1 MLFHMEKSGAS
12 ISGWVCP
19 DNPSTVP
26 RIQIIRPDATVAELE
41 TNVFRPDVR
50 DRGHHHTGHVGF
62 NIDPSVFP
70 DLAGM
75 IDHIQIRDFHTGVL
89 LYRAYDSATHLPL
102 KVFRFEPQ
110 AMPYAHIEALWDKN
124 FALYY
129 NAVERYPF
137 DTMFGIL
144 NNPSARSI
152 ALSGRASLQR
162 YEHFFRE
169 RDYKIVALLRDPFE
183 ELAERLLFIRYAL
196 APQSPKAFD
205 DHLTGL
211 QSLGPAVRKMNLD
224 DLKSVD
230 AMFAML
236 TNKQK
241 AALTNP
247 LVRALAC
254 QADEMPRKHHVEV
267 ALTRLATMDLVG
279 VRPCFTHFSDALA
292 RLLGRNLL
300 AGAAPSGISWT
311 ERLAKKLSG
320 MRAARSLIAFD
331 LQVYQLTLGAV
342 RRVIEGEQVPAR
354 RPSKLREASHLR

>member
-1 MLFHMEKSGAS
+1 MLFHMERSGES

-26 RIQIIRPDATVAELE
+26 CIQIVRPDGTVAELK

-50 DRGHHHTGHVGF
+50 DRGHHHTGDVGF
-62 NIDPSVFP
+62 KIDSTVFP

-75 IDHIQIRDFHTGVL
+75 IDQIQIRDLHTGVM
-89 LYRAYDSATHLPL
+89 LYRAYNSERHLSG

-110 AMPYAHIEALWDKN
+110 AMPYAHIESLWDKN

-144 NNPSARSI
+144 NNPSAQSI
-152 ALSGRASLQR
+152 ALSGRASLHR

-169 RDYKIVALLRDPFE
+169 RDYKIVSLLRDPFE

-196 APQSPKAFD
+196 APQSPKAFEA
-205 DHLTGL
+205 HLTGL
-211 QSLGPAVRKMNLD
+211 QALGPAVRKMNLD
-224 DLKSVD
+224 NLKSID
-230 AMFAML
+230 AMFASL

-247 LVRALAC
+247 LVKALAC
-254 QADEMPRKHHVEV
+254 QVDEVPRKHHVEV
-267 ALTRLATMDLVG
+267 ALTKLSSMDLVG
-279 VRPCFTHFSDALA
+279 VKPCFPQFADALSK
-292 RLLGRNLL
+292 LLGRDLL
-300 AGAAPSGISWT
+300 AGAAPTGI
-311 ERLAKKLSG
+311 K
-320 MRAARSLIAFD
+320 AARSLIALD

-342 RRVIEGEQVPAR
+342 KRVVDGDPMPAR
-354 RPSKLREASHLR
+354 RPHKQREAHHSR